1 MNNPP
6 LKGTH
11 ATSRLVGN
19 DDIIRIIVPKTVTI
33 HDVEERLNYMRDV
46 LDITELYGEP
56 ETETL
61 GRINLSRRQSEELI
75 SVSLEDGENLYRGS
89 NILDVQSDTHWDED
103 GNEYYLEPAEFQSV
117 ADALL
122 VFEVEETY

>member
-1 MNNPP
+1 M
-6 LKGTH
+6 
-11 ATSRLVGN
+11 SRLVGN
-19 DDIIRIIVPKTVTI
+19 DDIIRLIVPKTVTI
-33 HDVEERLNYMRDV
+33 HDVEDRLNYMRNV
-46 LDITELYGEP
+46 LDITELDGEP

-75 SVSLEDGENLYRGS
+75 SISLEDGGTMYGGN
-89 NILDVQSDTHWDED
+89 NVLDVQSSTHWDED

-122 VFEVEETY
+122 VFEVEETD

>member
-1 MNNPP
+1 M
-6 LKGTH
+6 
-11 ATSRLVGN
+11 SRLVGN
-19 DDIIRIIVPKTVTI
+19 DDIFRIIVPKSVTI
-33 HDVEERLNYMRDV
+33 HDVEERLNYMRNA
-46 LDITELYGEP
+46 LDITELDGEP

-75 SVSLEDGENLYRGS
+75 SISLEDGESLYRG
-89 NILDVQSDTHWDED
+89 NNVLDVQSSTHWDEE
-103 GNEYYLEPAEFQSV
+103 GNEYYLEPAEFQPV

>member
-1 MNNPP
+1 M
-6 LKGTH
+6 
-11 ATSRLVGN
+11 SRLVGN
-19 DDIIRIIVPKTVTI
+19 DDIFRIIVPKTVTI
-33 HDVEERLNYMRDV
+33 HDVEERLNYMRNV
-46 LDITELYGEP
+46 LDITELDGEP

-75 SVSLEDGENLYRGS
+75 SISLEDGENLYRGN
-89 NILDVQSDTHWDED
+89 NILDVQSSTHWDED

-122 VFEVEETY
+122 VFEVDGIY

>member
-1 MNNPP
+1 M
-6 LKGTH
+6 
-11 ATSRLVGN
+11 SRLVGN
-19 DDIIRIIVPKTVTI
+19 DDIFRIIVPKTVTI
-33 HDVEERLNYMRDV
+33 HDVEERLNYMRNV
-46 LDITELYGEP
+46 LDITELYGERS
-56 ETETL
+56 EERR

-75 SVSLEDGENLYRGS
+75 SISLEDGGTMYRGN
-89 NILDVQSDTHWDED
+89 NILDVQSSTHWDED